1 MAALFDSSFAARAKG
16 TTLARI
22 EKGEA
27 VAGLQIQIQV
37 QVRVRVRVR
46 VRVQRIE
53 NPFGSA
59 LTAPAPIAAPNLLA
73 KRSATFSFGV

>member
-1 MAALFDSSFAARAKG
+1 MLLDKPAMAVLFDSFFAARAKG

-27 VAGLQIQIQV
+27 VAGLQI
-37 QVRVRVRVR
+37 RVR

-73 KRSATFSFGV
+73 NRSATFSFGV

>member
-1 MAALFDSSFAARAKG
+1 MAVLFDSSFAARAKG

-22 EKGEA
+22 EKGEG
-27 VAGLQIQIQV
+27 VAGLQIQIQI
-37 QVRVRVRVR
+37 QVRVR